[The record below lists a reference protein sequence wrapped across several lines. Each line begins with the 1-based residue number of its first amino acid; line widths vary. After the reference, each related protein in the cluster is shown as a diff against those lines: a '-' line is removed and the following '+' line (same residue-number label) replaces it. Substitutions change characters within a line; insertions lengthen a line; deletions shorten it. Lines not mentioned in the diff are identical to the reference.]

1 MRAKSNSISSFTKK
15 RNAEGGSIMEPIQEE
30 MNMSNGPKKTW
41 FENTNTEAQKGM
53 IQPNLS
59 KTVNYEIYHGNSQ
72 DKIDCPQNINLVDKK
87 ELVQTVLYPH
97 GTLNLEE
104 VIPLSPSKVIS
115 NTNTVGWNTWEVNEN
130 ENDRDELKHL
140 IETIPNIDIS

>member
-1 MRAKSNSISSFTKK
+1 
-15 RNAEGGSIMEPIQEE
+15 
-30 MNMSNGPKKTW
+30 
-41 FENTNTEAQKGM
+41 M

-87 ELVQTVLYPH
+87 ELVQSVLYPH
-97 GTLNLEE
+97 GTLNLQEE
-104 VIPLSPSKVIS
+104 KPNSPNKEVS
-115 NTNTVGWNTWEVNEN
+115 NINTVGWNTCFDVFET

-140 IETIPNIDIS
+140 IETIPNIDMSQFPEQIFLNYSEYQELQLKYHH